1 MVEVTSIKP
10 LLAILISLAA
20 TVPIFLFDNRPN
32 MREATSITAGVLKFL
47 VVMSMAP
54 TIFAGQIIITPLY
67 TFLPGLAFKLRVDA
81 LGFMF
86 ASVASL
92 LWIVTSFYSI
102 GYMRGTKESNQTRYY
117 ICFALAL
124 SATLGVAFSA
134 NLLTL
139 YVFYEILSLVT
150 VPLVGH
156 KETAESSAGT
166 KKYLIYLAGA
176 SKSALLAAIVL
187 TYSVTGTLDFSPDGL
202 FSHQVEGAMATGG
215 MNAVSPALLTL
226 IYMLFLVGF
235 AKAAIMPMHAWLP
248 AAMVAPTPVSAL
260 LHAVAV
266 VKVGVFSVLRV
277 IFHVFGVT
285 LMEKLHLGMFT
296 LFLVSFTILMAS
308 IYALTRDN
316 LKARLAYSTVSQLS
330 YVMLGAALLSPS
342 GMMGGIVHI
351 AAHAFSKITLFF
363 CAGSIYV
370 ATHKTRI
377 SEMSG
382 IGRKM
387 PWTMT
392 AFTIAAFGMIGV
404 PPVAGFLSK
413 WYLAIGAIEAN
424 NIPILIVLF
433 TSTIL
438 NAAYFLP
445 VIYKAFFEAAPA
457 PGGITAPQ
465 RPGLL
470 VGAVETLHPKSLGAH
485 AAHDADEIKEA
496 PFIVVPLMFTAIGS
510 ILIGLFPYYFLEL
523 AKRVIQ

>member
-1 MVEVTSIKP
+1 
-10 LLAILISLAA
+10 
-20 TVPIFLFDNRPN
+20 
-32 MREATSITAGVLKFL
+32 
-47 VVMSMAP
+47 
-54 TIFAGQIIITPLY
+54 
-67 TFLPGLAFKLRVDA
+67 
-81 LGFMF
+81 MF

-92 LWIVTSFYSI
+92 LWIVTTFYSI
-102 GYMRGTKESNQTRYY
+102 GYMRGTHESNQTRYY

-124 SATLGVAFSA
+124 SSTLGVAFSA

-156 KETAESSAGT
+156 KGTAESSAGA

-176 SKSALLAAIVL
+176 SKSALLAAMVL
-187 TYSVTGTLDFSPDGL
+187 TYSVAGTLNFSSDGL
-202 FSHQVEGAMATGG
+202 LSPQFENAMGV
-215 MNAVSPALLTL
+215 VSPALLTL
-226 IYMLFLVGF
+226 IYVLFLVGF
-235 AKAAIMPMHAWLP
+235 AKAAIMPLHSWLP

-277 IFHVFGVT
+277 IFHVFGVG
-285 LMEKLHLGMFT
+285 LMEKLHLGIPT
-296 LFLVSFTILMAS
+296 LFLVSYTIIMAS
-308 IYALTRDN
+308 VYALTRDN

-330 YVMLGAALLSPS
+330 YVILGAALLSPS

-370 ATHKTRI
+370 ATHKTCI

-392 AFTIAAFGMIGV
+392 AFTIGAFGMIGV
-404 PPVAGFLSK
+404 PPLAGFLSK
-413 WYLAIGAIEAN
+413 WYLVSGAIEAR
-424 NIPILIVLF
+424 NIPVLIVLLS
-433 TSTIL
+433 STIF

-445 VIYKAFFEAAPA
+445 VIYKAFFEP
-457 PGGITAPQ
+457 
-465 RPGLL
+465 L
-470 VGAVETLHPKSLGAH
+470 VGCGSRIALTGDVHSLVPQSLGA
-485 AAHDADEIKEA
+485 AANHDEGETKEA

-510 ILIGLFPYYFLEL
+510 ILIGLFPDYFLEL

>member
-1 MVEVTSIKP
+1 MVEVVSIKP
-10 LLAILISLAA
+10 LLAIFISLFA
-20 TVPIFLFDNRPN
+20 TVPIFLFDKRPN
-32 MREATSITAGVLKFL
+32 MREATSIVAGVLKFL
-47 VVMSMAP
+47 VVISMAP

-67 TFLPGLAFKLRVDA
+67 TFLPGLDFKLRVDA

-86 ASVASL
+86 AAIASF

-102 GYMRGTKESNQTRYY
+102 GYMRGTHESHQTRYY

-124 SATLGVAFSA
+124 SSTLGVAFSS

-139 YVFYEILSLVT
+139 YVFYEMLSLVT

-156 KETAESSAGT
+156 KGTAESSEGT

-187 TYSVTGTLDFSPDGL
+187 TYSVAGTLDFSASGL
-202 FSHQVEGAMATGG
+202 LSELFE
-215 MNAVSPALLTL
+215 NAPNTISPALLTL
-226 IYMLFLVGF
+226 IYMLFLAGF
-235 AKAAIMPMHAWLP
+235 AKAAIMPLHAWLP
-248 AAMVAPTPVSAL
+248 SAMVAPTPVSAL

-277 IFHVFGVT
+277 IFHVFGIS
-285 LMEKLHLGMFT
+285 LMEQLHLGIYT
-296 LFLVSFTILMAS
+296 LYLVSFTIIMAS
-308 IYALTRDN
+308 VYALTRDN

-330 YVMLGAALLSPS
+330 YVVLGAGLLSPS

-370 ATHKTRI
+370 ATHKTCI

-382 IGRKM
+382 IGRTM

-392 AFTIAAFGMIGV
+392 AFTIGAFGMIGV

-413 WYLAIGAIEAN
+413 WYLVNGAIEAR
-424 NIPILIVLF
+424 NIPILIVLLS
-433 TSTIL
+433 STIL

-445 VIYKAFFEAAPA
+445 VIYKAFFEGNVPREKNVEAH
-457 PGGITAPQ
+457 TDSHLLMPQ
-465 RPGLL
+465 
-470 VGAVETLHPKSLGAH
+470 SLGVAAAH
-485 AAHDADEIKEA
+485 AASQKANQTAEA
-496 PFIVVPLMFTAIGS
+496 SPFIVVPLMFTAIGS
-510 ILIGLFPYYFLEL
+510 ILVGLFPHYFLEL
-523 AKRVIQ
+523 AKQVIQ

>member
-1 MVEVTSIKP
+1 MVEVVSIKP
-10 LLAILISLAA
+10 LLAILVSLAA
-20 TVPIFLFDNRPN
+20 TVPIFLLRDKPHF
-32 MREATSITAGVLKFL
+32 REAASIIAGVLKFL

-54 TIFAGQIIITPLY
+54 VIFSGQTIVTPLY
-67 TFLPGLAFKLRVDA
+67 TFLPGLAFKLRVDP
-81 LGFMF
+81 LGFLF

-92 LWIVTSFYSI
+92 LWIVTTFYSI
-102 GYMRGTKESNQTRYY
+102 GYMRGTHEQNQTRYF

-139 YVFYEILSLVT
+139 YVFYEFLSLVT

-156 KETAESSAGT
+156 KETAESSAGA

-187 TYSVTGTLDFSPDGL
+187 TYSVTGTLDFSPEGL
-202 FSHQVEGAMATGG
+202 FSQHFESGTATANG
-215 MNAVSPALLTL
+215 MQGTSPVLLMV
-226 IYMLFLVGF
+226 IYVLFLVGF

-277 IFHVFGVT
+277 IFHVFGVSM
-285 LMEKLHLGMFT
+285 MERLHLGMPT
-296 LFLVSFTILMAS
+296 LFLVSYTIIMAS
-308 IYALTRDN
+308 VYALTRDN

-370 ATHKTRI
+370 ATHKTCI

-392 AFTIAAFGMIGV
+392 AFTIGAFGMIGV
-404 PPVAGFLSK
+404 PPLAGFLSK
-413 WYLAIGAIEAN
+413 WYLASGAIEAH
-424 NIPILIVLF
+424 NIPILIVLLA
-433 TSTIL
+433 STIL

-445 VIYKAFFEAAPA
+445 VIYKAFFESEAQLHSEVHFP
-457 PGGITAPQ
+457 IPQ
-465 RPGLL
+465 
-470 VGAVETLHPKSLGAH
+470 SLGAH
-485 AAHDADEIKEA
+485 AAHDADDIQEA
-496 PFIVVPLMFTAIGS
+496 SPFIVVPLMFTAIGS
-510 ILIGLFPYYFLEL
+510 ILIGLFPSYFLEL
-523 AKRVIQ
+523 AKGVIQ

>member
-1 MVEVTSIKP
+1 MVEIVSIKP

-20 TVPIFLFDNRPN
+20 TVPIFLFKDRPN
-32 MREATSITAGVLKFL
+32 IREAVSIIAGVIKFL
-47 VVMSMAP
+47 VVISMAP
-54 TIFAGQIIITPLY
+54 IIFSGQTIITPLY
-67 TFLPGLAFKLRVDA
+67 TFLPGLEFKLRVDA

-92 LWIVTSFYSI
+92 LWVATSFYSI
-102 GYMRGTKESNQTRYY
+102 GYMRGMKEGNQTRYF

-124 SATLGVAFSA
+124 SSTLGVAFSA

-139 YVFYEILSLVT
+139 YVFYEFLSLVT

-156 KETAESSAGT
+156 KGTAESSAGA

-187 TYSVTGTLDFSPDGL
+187 TYSITGTLDFSPEGL
-202 FSHQVEGAMATGG
+202 LSKYFENGLGG
-215 MNAVSPALLTL
+215 ISSGLLMV
-226 IYMLFLVGF
+226 IYVLFLVGF
-235 AKAAIMPMHAWLP
+235 AKAAIMPLHAWLP

-277 IFHVFGVT
+277 IFHVFGVG

-296 LFLVSFTILMAS
+296 LFLVSFTIIMAS

-330 YVMLGAALLSPS
+330 YVILGAALLSPS

-370 ATHKTRI
+370 ATHKTCI

-392 AFTIAAFGMIGV
+392 AFTIGAFGMIGV
-404 PPVAGFLSK
+404 PPLAGFLSK
-413 WYLAIGAIEAN
+413 WYMAIGAIEAR

-433 TSTIL
+433 ASTIL

-445 VIYKAFFEAAPA
+445 IIYKAFFESSP
-457 PGGITAPQ
+457 IPQ
-465 RPGLL
+465 
-470 VGAVETLHPKSLGAH
+470 SLGA
-485 AAHDADEIKEA
+485 AANHEADEIRET

>member
-1 MVEVTSIKP
+1 MVEVVSIKP
-10 LLAILISLAA
+10 LLAIFVSLAA
-20 TVPIFLFDNRPN
+20 TVPIFLFKDRPN
-32 MREATSITAGVLKFL
+32 IREAASIIAGVIKFL

-54 TIFAGQIIITPLY
+54 MIFSGQTIITPLY
-67 TFLPGLAFKLRVDA
+67 TFLPGLAFKLRVDP

-102 GYMRGTKESNQTRYY
+102 GYMRGAKETNQTRYF
-117 ICFALAL
+117 ICFALAM
-124 SATLGVAFSA
+124 SSTLGVAFSA

-156 KETAESSAGT
+156 KGTVESSAGA

-176 SKSALLAAIVL
+176 SKSALLAAIIL
-187 TYSVTGTLDFSPDGL
+187 TYSITGTLDFSPEGL
-202 FSHQVEGAMATGG
+202 FSKYLENGTMGVSAT
-215 MNAVSPALLTL
+215 LLIV
-226 IYMLFLVGF
+226 IYVLFLVGF
-235 AKAAIMPMHAWLP
+235 AKAGIMPLHSWLP

-277 IFHVFGVT
+277 IFHVFGVG
-285 LMEKLHLGMFT
+285 LMEKLHLGIPT
-296 LFLVSFTILMAS
+296 LFLVSFTIIMAS
-308 IYALTRDN
+308 VYALTRDN

-330 YVMLGAALLSPS
+330 YVILGAALLSPS
-342 GMMGGIVHI
+342 AMMGGIIHI
-351 AAHAFSKITLFF
+351 AVHAFSKITLFF

-370 ATHKTRI
+370 ATHKTCI

-392 AFTIAAFGMIGV
+392 AFTIGAFGMIGV
-404 PPVAGFLSK
+404 PPFGGFLSK
-413 WYLAIGAIEAN
+413 WYLASGAIEAH

-433 TSTIL
+433 ASTIL

-445 VIYKAFFEAAPA
+445 VIYKAFFESSVEAH
-457 PGGITAPQ
+457 GLMPQ
-465 RPGLL
+465 
-470 VGAVETLHPKSLGAH
+470 SLGA
-485 AAHDADEIKEA
+485 AATHEVDEIQEA
-496 PFIVVPLMFTAIGS
+496 SPFIVVPLMFTAIGS
-510 ILIGLFPYYFLEL
+510 LLIGLFPSYFLEL
-523 AKRVIQ
+523 AKGVIQ

>member
-1 MVEVTSIKP
+1 MVEVLSIKP
-10 LLAILISLAA
+10 LLAILVSLAA
-20 TVPIFLFDNRPN
+20 TVPIFLLRDRPN
-32 MREATSITAGVLKFL
+32 LREAASIIAGVIKFL
-47 VVMSMAP
+47 IVMSMAP
-54 TIFAGQIIITPLY
+54 VIFSGQVIITPLY

-102 GYMRGTKESNQTRYY
+102 GYMRGAKEINQTRYY

-156 KETAESSAGT
+156 KETSESSAGT

-187 TYSVTGTLDFSPDGL
+187 TYSITGTLDFTPEGL
-202 FSHQVEGAMATGG
+202 FSKYLENGAVG
-215 MNAVSPALLTL
+215 VSSTLLMI
-226 IYMLFLVGF
+226 IYVLFLVGF
-235 AKAAIMPMHAWLP
+235 AKAGIMPLHSWLP

-277 IFHVFGVT
+277 IFHVFGVGM
-285 LMEKLHLGMFT
+285 MEKLNLGIPT
-296 LFLVSFTILMAS
+296 LVLVSFTIVMAS
-308 IYALTRDN
+308 TYALTRDN

-330 YVMLGAALLSPS
+330 YVVLGAALLSPS
-342 GMMGGIVHI
+342 GMMGGIIHI

-370 ATHKTRI
+370 ATHKTNI

-392 AFTIAAFGMIGV
+392 AFTMGAFGMIGV
-404 PPVAGFLSK
+404 PPFAGFLSK
-413 WYLAIGAIEAN
+413 WYLASGAIEAD
-424 NIPILIVLF
+424 NIPILVVLL

-445 VIYKAFFEAAPA
+445 VIYKAFFEGCDPCESS
-457 PGGITAPQ
+457 PVPQ
-465 RPGLL
+465 
-470 VGAVETLHPKSLGAH
+470 SLGAAASH
-485 AAHDADEIKEA
+485 ASAET
-496 PFIVVPLMFTAIGS
+496 PCIVVPLMFTAIGS
-510 ILIGLFPYYFLEL
+510 ILIGLFPEFFLEL